1 MGGSEKVLSPAA
13 LFITMPKEIGKST
26 TRVGA
31 LSRSVRARQRS
42 LSASVVGEHGLIE
55 RTMDSLATP
64 RLTLGLLIAMVF
76 VVSATFMMAWSRNF
90 PLVEVGRIMNE
101 TRIVRYELAS
111 EDRAQTQQAREQ
123 ARQATPRVFIAD
135 LGRIDSL
142 IASIEALPRQLAAAE
157 SLAAVPD
164 PLKIQFALN
173 EEIFNAVRSEAPQGE
188 LSTSWIS
195 KTSTLRGVLQRL
207 PIVDRATWQLP
218 AQEGTS
224 PEVRLMVD
232 GQDLRVFKREV
243 VNAEDAGLLA
253 DAVGDAARIAGFTGA
268 LRTAI
273 VNRFMSDPK
282 PTFSYDAAITAQ
294 EQNVAAAAVQP
305 LITINPVGQVI
316 YQRGERL
323 TQPQVD
329 LYSAELLA
337 FQNSAT
343 TWQWLAR
350 YGGLLAAAIGITVAL
365 AGYTVLFC
373 PRASNG
379 ASRMGGVALVLLVA
393 LVLACVATATN
404 PGFIAATS
412 VTPTIF
418 VAMLMT
424 VAYDRR
430 SALAYG
436 ILHGLLVCIALRLGI
451 GSLMVMVAGIAC
463 VVWSLK
469 EIRDRNS
476 LLRTSLFTAI
486 IVGVTTAIAGS
497 LERPLVDG
505 VLREFCVDGGLAAA
519 GCLLAGGITVFVL
532 PIIERTFN
540 VTTGMTLIEL
550 RDPKQPLLRELQVRA
565 PGTYNHSLNVA
576 SICETAAEAIGGD
589 GLLAYVGALYH
600 DVGKMN
606 KPEYFVE
613 NQAGGP
619 NRHDKLSPAM
629 SLLLVVG
636 HVKDGM
642 ELAREFNIPKNVM
655 HFIESHHGTTLV
667 EFFYHRAR
675 QRAEHEGGPNAY
687 RDDEGPETVVP
698 DEFEYRYQ
706 GPKPRT
712 REAAIL
718 MIADAVES
726 AARALTEPTPS
737 RVEALVR
744 AIANKRLMDGQ
755 FDDCELTLRD
765 LHGIVESVSRTVSSM
780 YHGRIHYP
788 VGEMEERRA

>member
-1 MGGSEKVLSPAA
+1 MAKDTGKAA
-13 LFITMPKEIGKST
+13 

-42 LSASVVGEHGLIE
+42 LSATLVGEHGLLE
-55 RTMDSLATP
+55 RLLDALATP
-64 RLTLGLLIAMVF
+64 RLTLGMVISLVF
-76 VVSATFMMAWSRNF
+76 VVLTTLLLTVGRDAT
-90 PLVEVGRIMNE
+90 LIEVGRVMNE
-101 TRIVRYELAS
+101 TRIVRVELSS
-111 EDRAQTQQAREQ
+111 EDKAQTQQAKEQ
-123 ARQATPRVFIAD
+123 ARQATDRVFVAD
-135 LGRIDSL
+135 LGRIDAL
-142 IASIEALPRQLAAAE
+142 VASIETLPRQLAGAE
-157 SLAAVPD
+157 TLEAVP
-164 PLKIQFALN
+164 PALIEQFGLN
-173 EEIFNAVRSEAPQGE
+173 QEIFEGLKAEAPGGE
-188 LSTSWIS
+188 LSAAWIS
-195 KTSTLRGVLQRL
+195 KASTLRGVLQRI

-224 PEVRLMVD
+224 PEVRLLVD
-232 GQDLRVFKREV
+232 KLEVRVFKREV
-243 VNAEDAGLLA
+243 VNAEDSALLT
-253 DAVGDAARIAGFTGA
+253 DAAADAARLSGFTGA
-268 LRTAI
+268 GRAAVL
-273 VNRFMSDPK
+273 NRLVLEPK
-282 PTFSYDAAITAQ
+282 PTFTYDSALTAQ
-294 EQNVAAAAVQP
+294 DQNGAAESVLP
-305 LITINPVGQVI
+305 VITKNPVGQVI
-316 YQRGERL
+316 FQRGEVL
-323 TQPQVD
+323 TQPQAD
-329 LYSAELLA
+329 LYKAEMLAYFGSISAWQRWVRFAGILA
-337 FQNSAT
+337 V
-343 TWQWLAR
+343 
-350 YGGLLAAAIGITVAL
+350 AIGVTVAL

-373 PRASNG
+373 PRASAG
-379 ASRMGGVALVLLVA
+379 ASRMGGVALVLLLA
-393 LVLACVATATN
+393 LAAACAATISN
-404 PGFIAATS
+404 PGFVAVTS

-418 VAMLMT
+418 VAMLMA

-436 ILHGLLVCIALRLGI
+436 ILHGLLVCVALRLSV
-451 GSLMVMVAGIAC
+451 GSMMVMVAGIAC
-463 VVWSLK
+463 VVWTLK

-476 LLRTSLFTAI
+476 LLRTSMISALVT
-486 IVGVTTAIAGS
+486 GLTTAMASAID
-497 LERPLVDG
+497 RPLVEG
-505 VLREFCVDGGLAAA
+505 IRREFLVDAGLAGA
-519 GCLLAGGITVFVL
+519 GALLAGGVTVFVL
-532 PIIERTFN
+532 PLIERVFN

-576 SICETAAEAIGGD
+576 SICESASEAVGGD

-619 NRHDKLSPAM
+619 NKHDKLSPAM

-642 ELAREFNIPKNVM
+642 ELAREFSLPRSVT

-675 QRAEHEGGPNAY
+675 VRAEGDGPANLNK
-687 RDDEGPETVVP
+687 DDDGPETVVP

-726 AARALTEPTPS
+726 AARALTDPTPS

-744 AIANKRLMDGQ
+744 GIANKRLMDGQ

-765 LHGIVESVSRTVSSM
+765 LHAIVESVSRTVSSM

-788 VGEMEERRA
+788 AGETEERRA